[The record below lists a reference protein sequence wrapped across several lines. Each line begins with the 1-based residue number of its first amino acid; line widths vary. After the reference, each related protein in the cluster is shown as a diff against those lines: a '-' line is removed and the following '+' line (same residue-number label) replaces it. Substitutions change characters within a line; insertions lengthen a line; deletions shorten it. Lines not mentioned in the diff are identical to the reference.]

1 MQPATWLVFRLN
13 QTVWLKEENMC
24 VCVHV
29 PMGILTF
36 HRSFQARAR
45 LINLS
50 LRNRAMNWIEIT
62 LLFWLA
68 WFVKI
73 YLKPFRLVSTRS
85 SDCFLT
91 RVTWYAAGCFLCCW
105 LLVVP
110 LAVIVLLATWWLVP
124 AVGLL
129 LQECQLYIFR
139 CLRLLSMLF
148 RCLCKFKWTY
158 HLSLTWPETLSSTDC
173 YGKCKD

>member
-1 MQPATWLVFRLN
+1 MVYFLAKFLAHAASYMISLQAKSNSLLN

-148 RCLCKFKWTY
+148 RCFVS
-158 HLSLTWPETLSSTDC
+158 LSEPIIFL
-173 YGKCKD
+173 